1 LAIVQRGA
9 DLGRFQTRLHQPGLE
24 LIDRAVNSFGLTR
37 TDFVLLIEIHAIAG
51 FDWDNP
57 SQP

>member
-1 LAIVQRGA
+1 
-9 DLGRFQTRLHQPGLE
+9 LHQPGLE